1 MNDSSLP
8 LTIKQFRAITG
19 CNQAAAIK
27 YIEFFK
33 GACKA
38 FDITTPTRLAMF
50 GAQLGHESASLSR
63 VIENLN
69 YSKVGLLKTFSK
81 YFNETTAG
89 AYAHKPQA
97 IANIVYAN
105 RMGNGNEASGE
116 GWKYRG
122 RGFIQLTGKN
132 NYKAAGEYFGV
143 DFVGNPDL
151 VLEPVWCCL
160 VSAWFWYTNN
170 LNNLADKKDVLPV
183 TKKIN
188 GGTHGLQDRTDRFKT
203 AVAALE
209 QDGSTLA

>member
-8 LTIKQFRAITG
+8 LTISQFRSITG
-19 CNQAAAIK
+19 CNQANAIK

-38 FDITTPTRLAMF
+38 FDITTSNRLAMF

-63 VIENLN
+63 VSENLN
-69 YSKVGLLKTFSK
+69 YSKAGLLKTFGK

-89 AYAHKPQA
+89 AYANKPIK
-97 IANIVYAN
+97 IANLVYAN
-105 RMGNGNEASGE
+105 RMGNTNEASGD

-122 RGFIQLTGKN
+122 RGFIQLTGKD
-132 NYKAAGEYFGV
+132 NYRAASEYFKE
-143 DFVGNPDL
+143 DFVNNPDL

-160 VSAWFWYTNN
+160 ISGWFWSARN
-170 LNNLADKKDVLPV
+170 LNNLADNKDVLVV
-183 TKKIN
+183 TKRIN

-209 QDGSTLA
+209 QDGGTLA